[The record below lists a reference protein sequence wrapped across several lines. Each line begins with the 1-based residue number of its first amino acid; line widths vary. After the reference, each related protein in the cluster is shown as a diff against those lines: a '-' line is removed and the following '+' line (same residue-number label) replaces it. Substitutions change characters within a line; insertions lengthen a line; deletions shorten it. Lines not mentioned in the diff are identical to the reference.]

1 MDSQEKAL
9 EQEQNVEQNVT
20 EVEATAPVEQPEETQ
35 EAVVVSENSE
45 NSEIQKTQ
53 RPQKPQSANSI
64 KPRKKYWSVCV
75 RLHKAKKHPK
85 RKRSTI

>member
-45 NSEIQKTQ
+45 NSE
-53 RPQKPQSANSI
+53 NSDFI
-64 KPRKKYWSVCV
+64 LPSVRHV
-75 RLHKAKKHPK
+75 
-85 RKRSTI
+85 